1 MTAAARTLLTLVLLS
16 CGGFAFAASPTP
28 VGTWKSFDDATGKA
42 KAIINLSENN
52 GELQGNVIKVLQ
64 SDQGPN
70 PICKECEGERHNQPV
85 TGMQIVWGLK
95 QDGDEW
101 NGGHILDPHNG
112 KVYRCKMSVTEGGQ
126 KLEVRGFIGFSL
138 LGRTQ
143 TWERQPAT
151 P

>member
-1 MTAAARTLLTLVLLS
+1 M
-16 CGGFAFAASPTP
+16 
-28 VGTWKSFDDATGKA
+28 
-42 KAIINLSENN
+42 
-52 GELQGNVIKVLQ
+52 KVLQ

-101 NGGHILDPHNG
+101 NGGHILDPNNG

-151 P
+151 PEKPAKANDGAADAAIINVGAAEVRN